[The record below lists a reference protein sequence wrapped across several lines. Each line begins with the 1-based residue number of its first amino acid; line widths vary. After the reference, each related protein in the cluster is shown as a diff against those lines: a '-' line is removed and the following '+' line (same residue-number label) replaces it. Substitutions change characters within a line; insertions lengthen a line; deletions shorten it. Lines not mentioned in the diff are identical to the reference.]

1 MGAVQKLATVVIIG
15 LTALATLLVLYLA
28 DEPNRRDAEATEQE
42 DVAIERG
49 IQSYLTYCL
58 TCHGPAGEGAE
69 GDPGYIG
76 KPIGGNTQARLL
88 NQSTDPVVHQDRQN
102 FIRMRIHAGAP
113 TGCSRTPNATCIMPA
128 WGEDYGGELNNEQI
142 EELVV
147 MIQNVDWDVVYND
160 AIAAN
165 GGKYPEP
172 PSATEAAAPSG
183 QAAQPEGGA
192 ASPVVEL
199 SAPGISWSTTELT
212 VPVGGTI
219 KITNDGSGGEHNFAI
234 EGYNDSDPVDLPI
247 GQTVEW
253 QVPADLAPGTYTFYC
268 EIPGHRAAGMQ
279 GTLTIVPAEEAGGG
293 ATPEAGATPGA
304 GASPEAA
311 APASGGNVVEVS
323 TPGISWSVTE
333 ITVSAGDT
341 IRFTNDGSGGE
352 HNFAIEGY
360 NDASPV
366 DLPAGQTVEWQV
378 PADLQ
383 PGTYTFYCAIPGHRQ
398 LMEGTLTVQ

>member
-49 IQSYLTYCL
+49 ISSYITYCL
-58 TCHGPAGEGAE
+58 SCHGPAGEGSE
-69 GDPGYIG
+69 GNSGYIG
-76 KPIGGNTQARLL
+76 KPIGGNTQARVL

-102 FIRMRIHAGAP
+102 YIRMRIHAGFP
-113 TGCSRTPNATCIMPA
+113 TGCSRTPNATCVMPA

-165 GGKYPEP
+165 GGQYPQP
-172 PSATEAAAPSG
+172 PAATEAAASSG
-183 QAAQPEGGA
+183 QSAQAQGGA
-192 ASPVVEL
+192 APQVVEL
-199 SAPGISWSTTELT
+199 TATGIAWSSNNLT

-219 KITNDGSGGEHNFAI
+219 KITNDGTGGEHNFAI
-234 EGYNDSDPVDLPI
+234 EGYNDASPVDLPQ
-247 GQTVEW
+247 GQTIEW

-268 EIPGHRAAGMQ
+268 EIPGHRAAGME
-279 GTLTIVPAEEAGGG
+279 GTLTIVPAEQAGGG
-293 ATPEAGATPGA
+293 ATPEA

-311 APASGGNVVEVS
+311 APASGGNVVELS
-323 TPGISWSVTE
+323 TPGIAWSSTEVT
-333 ITVSAGDT
+333 VKPGDT
-341 IRFTNDGSGGE
+341 IRFTNDGSGGP
-352 HNFAIEGY
+352 HNFAIEGV
-360 NDASPV
+360 NGDKPLV
-366 DLPAGQTVEWQV
+366 DLPAGQTVEWTV

-383 PGTYTFYCAIPGHRQ
+383 PGTYTFYCEIPGHRAAGMQ
-398 LMEGTLTVQ
+398 GTLTVQ